1 VDVSTQE
8 PLHSPSSDVPES
20 RNTVPIFDVDVTLP
34 GVQALLRIVVAVEK
48 ELRRAASTEEVPPA
62 R

>member
-1 VDVSTQE
+1 M
-8 PLHSPSSDVPES
+8 PETC
-20 RNTVPIFDVDVTLP
+20 NTVPIFDVDTTLP
-34 GVQALLRIVVAVEK
+34 GVQALLKIVVAVEK